1 MTVTLDGTDGSSRDQ
16 RTRNLPT
23 LATDSLL
30 SCRAKPL
37 RVSRI
42 DWRPCLL
49 RNLGRP
55 TRRPLRLPASEA
67 NQLR

>member
-1 MTVTLDGTDGSSRDQ
+1 MTVTLDGTDGNARDQ
-16 RTRNLPT
+16 RTRRSPT
-23 LATDSLL
+23 LATYSLVP
-30 SCRAKPL
+30 CRAKPL

-42 DWRPCLL
+42 DWRPCLV

-55 TRRPLRLPASEA
+55 TRRPLRLPDRES